1 MAEASD
7 MIKKWFVTIPE
18 LSGTFR
24 RCVYIYLPDSYN
36 IEPDRRYPVMY
47 MFDGHN
53 VFYDS
58 DATFGKSWGMEN
70 FLQEQKKDL
79 IVVAV
84 ACNHEGNGRLEE
96 YSPFDFQD
104 ETVGTIKGRGA
115 GYMKWLTKK
124 LKPLIDS
131 RFRTLRDRKHTILCG
146 SSMGGLMALYGAC
159 SYSHIFQRVACLSPS
174 LWVDPAQ
181 VLQMIAKGNIR
192 QDARI
197 YMDYGS
203 KELSNHA
210 ASAGALLSVTHLL
223 MTKQVPITLR
233 IVPGGEHCEASWE
246 KQIPV
251 FMECLGV

>member
-1 MAEASD
+1 
-7 MIKKWFVTIPE
+7 MIKKWFIAIPE
-18 LSGTFR
+18 LSGVLR
-24 RCVYIYLPDSYN
+24 RCVYIYLPNSYN
-36 IEPDRRYPVMY
+36 KDTDKRYPVMY

-58 DATFGKSWGMEN
+58 DAAFGKSWGMED
-70 FLQEQKKDL
+70 FLRENKKKL

-84 ACNHEGNGRLEE
+84 ACNHEGNSRLEE
-96 YSPFDFQD
+96 YSPFDFAD
-104 ETVGTIKGRGA
+104 ETLGIIKGRGED
-115 GYMKWLTKK
+115 YMKWLTKT
-124 LKPLIDS
+124 LKPMIDS
-131 RFRTLRDRKHTILCG
+131 RFRTLPDRKNTILCG

-159 SYSHIFQRVACLSPS
+159 AYSHIFQRVACLSPS

-181 VLQMIAKGNIR
+181 VMQMIAKGNIR
-192 QDARI
+192 KDTCV

-210 ASAGALLSVTHLL
+210 ASAGALLSATQLL
-223 MTKQVPITLR
+223 MLKQAHVTLR